1 MQIIDCKVIWK
12 WQRLFCISVT
22 IWPLRSVISHVK
34 SLKKTSAIDLKR
46 ATDKLSD
53 VHLFNA
59 TKNLVGP
66 TTLNCLISFLI
77 RFSSSTCIE
86 KDFFHILE
94 TKNWRQVVRK
104 YATCAVCQVHHK
116 QQWRR
121 HCVSLK
127 KKVCL
132 HFFLKIRLQHWF

>member
-1 MQIIDCKVIWK
+1 MAELRKEDIIYCKMVSK
-12 WQRLFCISVT
+12 WQRLLCISVT
-22 IWPLRSVISHVK
+22 IWPLRSVISLVE

-94 TKNWRQVVRK
+94 IKKLTSGCEKICNLCRLSGAPWAAMAPPPLRFVEEEK
-104 YATCAVCQVHHK
+104 
-116 QQWRR
+116 
-121 HCVSLK
+121 SL
-127 KKVCL
+127 
-132 HFFLKIRLQHWF
+132 FTFLF